1 MTVATRAL
9 VARPDTSSRSRKI
22 AKGIN
27 GDTARDWARM
37 NSPPP
42 TSAISSSALFNPPKL
57 PRPEVMAK
65 A

>member
-9 VARPDTSSRSRKI
+9 VARPDTNDLSRKT

-27 GDTARDWARM
+27 GNKARDWARM
-37 NSPPP
+37 NNPPP
-42 TSAISSSALFNPPKL
+42 TSAISSSARFNPPKL